1 MSEASFEEALTQA
14 AGQVRESFDQL
25 RLDLDHARAELAE
38 DIDRGEADWERFLRG
53 HDGRRELL
61 EQMVE
66 AAQDRFGEE
75 ARQAFA
81 DSESPS
87 DVEDPRPGR

>member
-1 MSEASFEEALTQA
+1 MSEANFEEALTQA

-38 DIDRGEADWERFLRG
+38 DIDRGEADWERF
-53 HDGRRELL
+53 
-61 EQMVE
+61 
-66 AAQDRFGEE
+66 GEE